1 MTTTDLAHVV
11 VTWRDAH
18 SETSWTYADDLDREP
33 YEVVTCGWL
42 VPDGKPAH
50 VVVAQSVGADGAL
63 DGVLC
68 VPIATVVSVVVV
80 SGSA

>member
-1 MTTTDLAHVV
+1 MTTSDYARVI
-11 VTWRDAH
+11 VTWHDAH
-18 SETSWTYADDLDREP
+18 SEPSWIEADDLDGDP

-50 VVVAQSVGADGAL
+50 VVVAQSLGADGAL

-68 VPIATVVSVVVV
+68 VPIGMVVSVVVV